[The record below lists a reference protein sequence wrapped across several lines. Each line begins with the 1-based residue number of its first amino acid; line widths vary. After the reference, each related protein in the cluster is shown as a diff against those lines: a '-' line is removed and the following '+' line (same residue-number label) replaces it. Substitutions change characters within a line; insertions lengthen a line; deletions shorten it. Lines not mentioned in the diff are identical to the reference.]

1 MPCTLHSAMAVYPA
15 TLGRCKGLC
24 DPTIFLDLVFLI
36 TVLSVNLPGDGLRNA
51 RDPFSVKQVG

>member
-24 DPTIFLDLVFLI
+24 DPTIFPGLMIVI
-36 TVLSVNLPGDGLRNA
+36 TVLSVSLLGDGP
-51 RDPFSVKQVG
+51 RDALDPCSIKQVG